1 MAAEERCC
9 PLHSMWEL
17 HVLRVFVVGVVSVVT
32 RRVTVTRDGFSKDS
46 YSGASAFCV
55 TDVLGSGHRKLLVQG
70 VDSVACRV
78 QVSTMAW
85 LLGKE
90 QPRTF

>member
-1 MAAEERCC
+1 
-9 PLHSMWEL
+9 MWEL

-55 TDVLGSGHRKLLVQG
+55 TDVLGSGHRKSLVQG
-70 VDSVACRV
+70 VDSVASRV

-85 LLGKE
+85 LLGNE
-90 QPRTF
+90 RRRASLA